1 MIFFMASFPF
11 LAKCLIIGLTVFLY
25 ISPSIIY
32 LLSSTMRILNLAE
45 SFKVVIEV
53 DDSFETYL
61 IIRLTL
67 FFYFIL
73 SSNLLI
79 FAEKFF
85 MLASFFNEFYF
96 KS

>member
-11 LAKCLIIGLTVFLY
+11 LAKCLIIGFTVFLY

-45 SFKVVIEV
+45 LFKVELEG

-61 IIRLTL
+61 TIELT
-67 FFYFIL
+67 
-73 SSNLLI
+73 
-79 FAEKFF
+79 
-85 MLASFFNEFYF
+85 
-96 KS
+96 